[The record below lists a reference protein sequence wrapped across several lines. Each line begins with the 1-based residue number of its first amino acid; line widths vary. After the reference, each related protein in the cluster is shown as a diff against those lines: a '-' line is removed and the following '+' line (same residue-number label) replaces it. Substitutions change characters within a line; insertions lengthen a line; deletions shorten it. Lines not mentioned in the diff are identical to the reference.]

1 MFDNNNEPIVEQNN
15 SSSSKTNDDMIIDN
29 KTGKEEE
36 IWIQVPG
43 RIRKYKANILGINV
57 PGQNDIQ
64 KLNNLTKV
72 LINSDGFIEC
82 KKNIFQRDLWLNA
95 IFDDKQK
102 MLDASEKT
110 LFDGNDYKLTPLIN
124 RGDDEIKNRTLVI
137 RDLPLDTD

>member
-1 MFDNNNEPIVEQNN
+1 MFDNNEPIVEQDN

-43 RIRKYKANILGINV
+43 RIRRYKANILGINV

-72 LINSDGFIEC
+72 LVNSDGFIEC
-82 KKNIFQRDLWLNA
+82 KKNIF
-95 IFDDKQK
+95 
-102 MLDASEKT
+102 
-110 LFDGNDYKLTPLIN
+110 
-124 RGDDEIKNRTLVI
+124 
-137 RDLPLDTD
+137 